1 MSANESSKPCVATTS
16 GGEENVGTMT
26 SQPTTTTSQII
37 DTNEMHSNKDSG
49 SDGAKRADWPQSTN
63 DTLSPNPVAAGQGQN
78 TNSAKRVIRKVMV
91 IDPKKLQQAGL
102 DRKLAEAIGRQKLK
116 ALAKEQKKSIQ
127 HGEPSKLSAN
137 EPSGSQLT
145 GLMEISQAATITKTT
160 EGTISTIKTKPSELT
175 AATTDITTNT
185 ESTTSMVKTTSTPP
199 TTTTLYTT
207 KKLESVK
214 NVFVK
219 SSAVEV
225 ASDKLGTA
233 ASNSPAPDRKAFI
246 TPKITITGPVED
258 PSVVRIIP
266 EHRLQNVKYLLQC
279 KILKKQQLAAQAH
292 QPVQA
297 YQTVQAHKAVLTHQA
312 TPQTFQTTGTT
323 TPLPSPMK
331 IQTPLIAPKEEAE
344 EFISISKPELLKKPS
359 PAKTPQDIARVL
371 DFNSEATTDAS
382 AIEASSSKMEKGVAS
397 DALHIKNYNP
407 YAPKASLVKA
417 ETVGTRAVD
426 VARLVARIGSVTMRK
441 HVDQFSD
448 KAENSTNSAV
458 EIPKAT
464 IRCKNVPFEIKNNKV
479 SVRKDQS
486 SAKNA
491 SARKQPQEIMQK
503 TPTSPLFALK
513 DAGISAANKTVKLVY
528 KLPSKQPVDNEND
541 KPVIAPPNFG
551 QHKDHLQFK
560 DVPAFCTLKQPFSVA
575 THSKDSS
582 LPTNKTVKI
591 VYKSPLKQPMDNE
604 THNTVSVDLNA
615 VQHNEPSQF
624 KDFPILTS
632 LKQPFSVA
640 THSQEMPLPSNRTVK
655 IMYKASPK
663 QPIDNENDKTYSAYT
678 NPSQPNEHLQFKD
691 FPAFSPLKHPFPVV
705 THSQDLPLPT
715 ISTFRN
721 PFPTSLIKVGQMEQ
735 SQNDNITTTPNNLEK
750 VDYIPTTTENSPK
763 SLIVLEN
770 KVLSQDEKI
779 DLTALGLGTPKIEPT
794 PEAQAMQTEETPAL
808 GDNPVVPSSTT
819 PLKNMIPEG
828 AKINNRTILSMDK
841 LKLSAGKINELV
853 KIIKANKVNSKHF
866 LVVRKVENTQKP
878 NEKLH
883 ELSKT
888 KINITS
894 NPNTKPMT
902 ETVAQPVTNSISP
915 DFSSLYTSTSVPQ
928 NTLETPKSQSPSIP
942 EASVSQLISNNTQPT
957 CLIQTQNNLINPTST
972 VSTSLGLKCEPLTD
986 QDSQS
991 DSETQFKNP
1000 LPPIAQ
1006 KMPGT
1011 EQYGRNKSSVYVIDS
1026 GEESDAS
1033 ISAVDFIASLA
1044 AENPITED
1052 MKLELSP
1059 EELNLNASFAM
1070 NFSPL
1075 RIPNRDRTESI
1086 KSEITEQEFFEDC
1099 NAPNTEL
1106 LPDTFE
1112 PEMVPDDV
1120 QIGKIIT
1127 ISEENILKAVAASK
1141 ISDNETPT
1149 EMQEVFKLTKNTD
1162 FLGTRDT
1169 VKEEAQINNSENMN
1183 NLDIIVTD
1191 SLSETAVGP
1200 IIVKNIE
1207 IGHINN
1213 FEEPRPSP
1221 VIVKDL
1227 RVGVTACFGELS
1239 ESEGVAVGGANLEGD
1254 KVLPVEGGTA
1264 TNSLLNVEE
1273 HQKNDVSKS
1282 DASRLLEETSSAVE
1296 IETVQTPSAELEIK
1310 TSENTDFKVYLAS
1323 SADPDTSVSLQSL
1336 EKSIC
1341 EEAPKSDP
1349 PCAPT
1354 TCVQECNEMINTQN
1368 TSKLTQSPNQN
1379 LFESQM
1385 VQMDNQK
1392 PSKQSNVDETTECVE
1407 KKSVIGETSS
1417 VGPKR
1422 LPRFKKGKINLV
1434 QRKKMSGNAQQTK
1447 DTRLS
1452 ENIKAAADENKADQE
1467 TVIEGI
1473 AASSKICSEINKAFE
1488 KKIEKDLPSNE
1499 GESNVVSSPIKESIV
1514 EVENNNNSSVS
1525 GSSVEVERISTTP
1538 ICNEAFSRPSGLK
1551 RKTADITELLHPPK
1565 MPKRKSANADIKS
1578 DTSSTDEKINN
1589 ILVTAP
1595 KTEQTELTI
1604 AKNPFKKPKIDLN
1617 VDQKPIKGIQNLL
1630 TKFHKEKNI
1639 IEDKV
1644 VKEQAIGEYELTI
1657 DNVRRED
1664 TLAQAVDVGKSIG
1677 EHLRAVK
1684 VEGSAE
1690 NLAKY
1695 AEEII
1700 QTIENTA
1707 EQPKSPEN
1715 AEDETDRLGNSLKQE
1730 GQVGTELA
1738 EKNMLHF
1745 AKSNFKASDADK
1757 PDTAEIAKASKDCDI
1772 VNVTDKEELEK
1783 NMSEDNKESE
1793 KIKSDF
1799 LGFDHSFPGTHNIES
1814 NLQQILTITNSAE
1827 KTKTQE
1833 ENFSTAERESPH
1845 ADTSDGPQKSWLN
1858 TTKTTLSKSKMGQ
1871 VRKSTNRRSVPLKK
1885 RWGVLRKSED
1895 DIDIVD
1901 DTSPADDDDEDDE
1914 MNYAGAQQNTTQP
1927 KDSSSDANKKAMNVN
1942 DIGEGETGKSTF
1954 LESTAKEEAT
1964 DNTKNEN
1971 EKSKVMEVAAAFT
1984 PSGPTID
1991 LTAIKRKRYS
2001 RDITIVQNPPQES
2014 VPTSE
2019 NKSSSVL
2026 ETPNKKLRL
2035 MSTEIDRKESE
2046 NSTVTKATQPKELLQ
2061 QQPQNILETSSTT
2074 DSPNTANEPVTNSI
2088 AGRSSSHVSE
2098 GLIENIEEAPKKPKV
2113 KRGRKPKAKIEC
2125 NESIDIKLISADTAS
2140 TQTANKSGNT
2150 SATDRPSENFKAE
2163 GNIAK
2168 EAETAT
2174 EQPKTPKKRGRK
2186 PKAKT
2191 VDTSESTS
2199 SKGCKEVAANVKKKS
2214 TRGKSKG
2221 NELRPSLSGVLV
2233 KEEFVRTD
2241 SELVVPSLI
2250 EMEIIEA
2257 AIGKS
2262 PDAMQAQSDKQKIAT
2277 STPTAV
2283 QLPEEGAK
2291 KSRRNRKSLGE
2302 IVVSLAKTQTE
2313 NETINKEESTPVVPK
2328 KRGRK
2333 PKSLTTALLNATDSE
2348 VCNGVAEPK
2357 KSIVSLAKT
2366 QTENETI
2373 NKEESTPVVPK
2384 KRGRKPKSLTMAL
2397 LNATDSEVC
2406 NGVAEPKKS
2415 IESTSNKLG
2424 EDLNAPNMDEK
2435 VNDSSVNVS
2444 QAAAELETP
2453 VKIPKKRGRKPKA
2466 LLATPETPADE
2477 ESAKTPGKQQ
2487 GRKVKVV
2494 DLETRGTFN
2503 ERLLLVTKRAQLDT
2517 DEVLTVE
2524 PVATSSNTSA
2534 ISCGLC
2540 LQQMERDAWLDHLAS
2555 HYGVGWIVGE
2565 MTATNVTIRSE
2576 VLKAMTAF
2584 LKTTA
2589 GEYPLTCRMCKR
2601 TFRSAL
2607 GTLQH
2612 IELCGAANTRAPC
2625 DYCNRDYSKLSLAT
2639 HMRDCSQKMLNKTDD
2654 SPEAGDATT
2663 EINETV
2669 LNNVGRMKRASVQKA
2684 EKILKAI
2691 GRDSKSA
2698 GILSLKDAKNYIE
2711 LVPVA
2716 VLEKISEKW
2725 SYDLESVGKAHCPAQ
2740 NCAFESQELNTLQAH
2755 FASCELKESSK
2766 PKGVYKCQLC
2776 VGSTKTYQSAKLA
2789 TKHVFQKHKN
2799 TDDASD
2805 FEADVSDC
2813 GIKTD
2818 DESSGADDDVSS
2830 GVDSN
2835 EESVRGDGGESSNEG
2850 GEVRKTVPKKKSK
2863 KKKPVTPVT
2872 PVTNDPNSEKLYPPR
2887 DPAYYRK
2894 VPQLWEE
2901 FTSQNYSTQPL
2912 YTDTKV
2918 NYTICARAHYEKYLP
2933 RFKCSMK
2940 FNVNSDLKLTSMK
2953 PKTQFGKAESLEW
2966 SQLQL
2971 LEMSTQNGEHLLFI
2985 GEAIKIVGWVPLP
2998 ADISEQYLL
3007 ISTRRE
3013 YTRYYEPKIGNT
3025 LLWLYKVIPAKGS
3038 EPFCMQ
3044 LHYAINIPN
3053 GPVLCLAFLPS
3064 GGYDASA
3071 NRLGL
3076 VAIGTPTSTI
3086 RVYALPLIVEK
3097 QAATT
3102 APSVS
3107 EKSAHILQNLT
3118 VIDLQ
3123 PVWLLALDIT
3133 KNDLSA
3139 HPFVNT
3145 QCTALCWSEFSEHMH
3160 IFAGYA
3166 NGCISY
3172 WDISSDMNLNRTVI
3186 DGVPH
3191 FVPMNFFYTRE
3202 KKVGAMALHYDPS
3215 GVRVLAVAV
3224 SWRLL
3229 LFYDLQLFVR
3239 PMLLKEEMTRN
3250 EVTDLEWSPIW
3261 QTLAVAV
3268 SDSLPNNGRCT
3279 YAVSPTNIGFKNES
3293 IDKMLGAVTKI
3304 HYNPL
3309 QPLLA
3314 NATENGDVVILDI
3327 REMHL
3332 KEIMRDSQ
3340 RNCRAVAI
3348 MDVKCLNGKDIP
3360 RLDQKAMPPGW
3371 KFFDDTYREKYGV
3384 VFGPVTKVDK
3394 IHKPQYLSDQRRP
3407 PLHLIPCTRI
3417 NGLRC
3422 NLNTHGG
3429 NLLALGYENG
3439 FVRIF
3444 KAERKSFQ

>member
-49 SDGAKRADWPQSTN
+49 SDGAKRADWPHIQKSTN
-63 DTLSPNPVAAGQGQN
+63 DTPSPNPVAAGQGQN
-78 TNSAKRVIRKVMV
+78 SNSAKRVIRKVMV

-137 EPSGSQLT
+137 EPSGSQSI

-160 EGTISTIKTKPSELT
+160 EETISTIKTKPAELT

-185 ESTTSMVKTTSTPP
+185 ESTTSTVKTTPTPSTI
-199 TTTTLYTT
+199 TTLYAT
-207 KKLESVK
+207 KKLESEK

-219 SSAVEV
+219 SSAAEV

-233 ASNSPAPDRKAFI
+233 ASNAPAPDRKAFI
-246 TPKITITGPVED
+246 TPKITITRPVEE
-258 PSVVRIIP
+258 PSPVRIIP
-266 EHRLQNVKYLLQC
+266 EHRLQNVKYILQC

-323 TPLPSPMK
+323 TPLPSPIK

-382 AIEASSSKMEKGVAS
+382 AIEASSSKMEKGVDS

-417 ETVGTRAVD
+417 ETAGTRAVD

-448 KAENSTNSAV
+448 RAVNSTNSAV

-479 SVRKDQS
+479 SVRKVQS

-503 TPTSPLFALK
+503 TPMSPLFALK
-513 DAGISAANKTVKLVY
+513 DTGISAANKTVKLVY
-528 KLPSKQPVDNEND
+528 KLPLKQPVDNEND
-541 KPVIAPPNFG
+541 KPAIGPPNFG
-551 QHKDHLQFK
+551 QHKEHLQFK
-560 DVPAFCTLKQPFSVA
+560 DVPAFCT
-575 THSKDSS
+575 
-582 LPTNKTVKI
+582 
-591 VYKSPLKQPMDNE
+591 
-604 THNTVSVDLNA
+604 
-615 VQHNEPSQF
+615 
-624 KDFPILTS
+624 

-655 IMYKASPK
+655 IIYKAPPK

-721 PFPTSLIKVGQMEQ
+721 PFPTSLIKVGKMEQ
-735 SQNDNITTTPNNLEK
+735 LQNDNIDNN
-750 VDYIPTTTENSPK
+750 IPTTTEESRPSHSPK

-779 DLTALGLGTPKIEPT
+779 DLTALGLGTPNIEPT
-794 PEAQAMQTEETPAL
+794 PEAQAMETEETPAL
-808 GDNPVVPSSTT
+808 GDNPVVPSSAT
-819 PLKNMIPEG
+819 PLIPEG

-888 KINITS
+888 KVNITS

-902 ETVAQPVTNSISP
+902 ETGAQPVTNSISP
-915 DFSSLYTSTSVPQ
+915 DLISLYTSTSVPQ
-928 NTLETPKSQSPSIP
+928 NTLQTPTSQSPSIP
-942 EASVSQLISNNTQPT
+942 EASISQLISNNTQPS
-957 CLIQTQNNLINPTST
+957 CLFQTQNNLINPTTT
-972 VSTSLGLKCEPLTD
+972 VSTSLGFKCEPLTD

-1006 KMPGT
+1006 KMSGT

-1112 PEMVPDDV
+1112 PEMVSDDV

-1141 ISDNETPT
+1141 LSNNEIPT

-1162 FLGTRDT
+1162 FLDTRDT

-1254 KVLPVEGGTA
+1254 KVLPVEGGAA

-1273 HQKNDVSKS
+1273 HQMSDVSKS
-1282 DASRLLEETSSAVE
+1282 DASRLLEETSSTVE
-1296 IETVQTPSAELEIK
+1296 IETVQTPSPELEIK

-1323 SADPDTSVSLQSL
+1323 SADPDTSVSLQNL

-1354 TCVQECNEMINTQN
+1354 NCVQECDEMINTEN

-1417 VGPKR
+1417 VGLKR

-1447 DTRLS
+1447 DTKLS
-1452 ENIKAAADENKADQE
+1452 ENIKAAANENKADQE

-1473 AASSKICSEINKAFE
+1473 AASSKIGSEINKAFE
-1488 KKIEKDLPSNE
+1488 RKIEKDLQSNE

-1514 EVENNNNSSVS
+1514 EIENNNNSSVS
-1525 GSSVEVERISTTP
+1525 TADHFSHESSVEVERISTTP
-1538 ICNEAFSRPSGLK
+1538 ICNEAFSRPSGLM

-1578 DTSSTDEKINN
+1578 DTLSKDLTDEKISN
-1589 ILVTAP
+1589 ILVTAA
-1595 KTEQTELTI
+1595 KTEQTELTM

-1617 VDQKPIKGIQNLL
+1617 VNQKPIKGIQNLL
-1630 TKFHKEKNI
+1630 TKFHEEKNI
-1639 IEDKV
+1639 SEDKV
-1644 VKEQAIGEYELTI
+1644 VKEQAIVEHELTI
-1657 DNVRRED
+1657 DNVRCED
-1664 TLAQAVDVGKSIG
+1664 TLAKAVDVGKSVG
-1677 EHLRAVK
+1677 EHLRAVT

-1690 NLAKY
+1690 NLAKS

-1700 QTIENTA
+1700 QTIENIA

-1730 GQVGTELA
+1730 GQVGTEFA
-1738 EKNMLHF
+1738 DKNMLQL
-1745 AKSNFKASDADK
+1745 AKSNFKVSDANK
-1757 PDTAEIAKASKDCDI
+1757 PDTAEIAKASKDCHI
-1772 VNVTDKEELEK
+1772 VNVTDKKELEK
-1783 NMSEDNKESE
+1783 NMAEDNKESE

-1833 ENFSTAERESPH
+1833 ENFSTAERESLH
-1845 ADTSDGPQKSWLN
+1845 ADSSDGPQKSWLN
-1858 TTKTTLSKSKMGQ
+1858 TTKTTLSKSNMGQ

-1901 DTSPADDDDEDDE
+1901 DTSPVDDDDEDDE
-1914 MNYAGAQQNTTQP
+1914 MNYAGTQQNTTQP
-1927 KDSSSDANKKAMNVN
+1927 KEASSDANKKAMNVN
-1942 DIGEGETGKSTF
+1942 DIGQGETGESTF

-1984 PSGPTID
+1984 PRGPTID

-2001 RDITIVQNPPQES
+2001 RDITDVQNLPQES

-2019 NKSSSVL
+2019 NTSSSVL

-2074 DSPNTANEPVTNSI
+2074 DSPNTANEPVTNVI

-2098 GLIENIEEAPKKPKV
+2098 DLIENIEEAPKKPKV
-2113 KRGRKPKAKIEC
+2113 KRGRKPKVKIEC

-2140 TQTANKSGNT
+2140 TQTANKRRNT
-2150 SATDRPSENFKAE
+2150 SATNEPVNERSHNGGTKGVIKEQESDRPSENFEAE
-2163 GNIAK
+2163 GNIGK

-2191 VDTSESTS
+2191 ADTSESTS
-2199 SKGCKEVAANVKKKS
+2199 SKACKEVAANVKKKS

-2221 NELRPSLSGVLV
+2221 NELRPSFSGVLV

-2241 SELVVPSLI
+2241 TELVVPSLI

-2257 AIGKS
+2257 AVGKS
-2262 PDAMQAQSDKQKIAT
+2262 SDAMQAQSDKHKLAT

-2291 KSRRNRKSLGE
+2291 KSRRTRKSLGE

-2313 NETINKEESTPVVPK
+2313 NETINKEESTQPVVPK

-2357 KSIVSLAKT
+2357 KSI
-2366 QTENETI
+2366 
-2373 NKEESTPVVPK
+2373 
-2384 KRGRKPKSLTMAL
+2384 
-2397 LNATDSEVC
+2397 
-2406 NGVAEPKKS
+2406 
-2415 IESTSNKLG
+2415 ESTSNKLE
-2424 EDLNAPNMDEK
+2424 EDLNASNIDEK
-2435 VNDSSVNVS
+2435 VNDSTVNVS

-2540 LQQMERDAWLDHLAS
+2540 LQQMKRDTWLDHLAT

-2565 MTATNVTIRSE
+2565 MTATNVTIRNE
-2576 VLKAMTAF
+2576 VLKVMTAF

-2607 GTLQH
+2607 GTLLH

-2639 HMRDCSQKMLNKTDD
+2639 HMRDCSQKMLNKTDN

-2663 EINETV
+2663 EIKETV

-2740 NCAFESQELNTLQAH
+2740 NCTFESQELNTLQAH

-2776 VGSTKTYQSAKLA
+2776 VSSTKTYQSAKLA
-2789 TKHVFQKHKN
+2789 TKHVLQKHKH
-2799 TDDASD
+2799 TEDAPD
-2805 FEADVSDC
+2805 FEADASDC

-2835 EESVRGDGGESSNEG
+2835 EESVRGESSNEG
-2850 GEVRKTVPKKKSK
+2850 GEGRKTVPKKKSK

-2872 PVTNDPNSEKLYPPR
+2872 IDPNSEKLYPPR
-2887 DPAYYRK
+2887 DPDYYRK

-2918 NYTICARAHYEKYLP
+2918 NYTICARADYEKYLP

-2940 FNVNSDLKLTSMK
+2940 FNVNSNLKLTSMK

-3013 YTRYYEPKIGNT
+3013 YTRYYEPKIGHT
-3025 LLWLYKVIPAKGS
+3025 LLWLYKVIPAKGR

-3044 LHYAINIPN
+3044 LQYAINIPN

-3133 KNDLSA
+3133 KSDLSA

-3309 QPLLA
+3309 QPFLA

-3444 KAERKSFQ
+3444 KVERKSFQ